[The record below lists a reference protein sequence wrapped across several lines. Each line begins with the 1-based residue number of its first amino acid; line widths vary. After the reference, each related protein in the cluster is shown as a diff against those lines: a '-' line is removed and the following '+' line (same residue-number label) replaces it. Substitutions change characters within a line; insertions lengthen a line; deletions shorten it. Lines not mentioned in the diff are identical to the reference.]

1 VLSNTEVIQQLQGA
15 GDKNAL
21 RNIVEKANGTESNS
35 SVKRVLMWLGETTG
49 GTESSSSVRRVLMW
63 LGETTGQSE
72 RNFEFARCEFL
83 AAVLL
88 NIRIFRDVTSCRLVD
103 SYRHFEVCSFFIFA
117 LK

>member
-1 VLSNTEVIQQLQGA
+1 MLSNTEVIQQLQGA

-35 SVKRVLMWLGETTG
+35 T
-49 GTESSSSVRRVLMW
+49 VRRVLMW

-72 RNFEFARCEFL
+72 RNFEFARSEFL

>member
-35 SVKRVLMWLGETTG
+35 SV
-49 GTESSSSVRRVLMW
+49 RRVLMW
-63 LGETTGQSE
+63 LGETTGKSE
-72 RNFEFARCEFL
+72 RKFEFARYGFL

-88 NIRIFRDVTSCRLVD
+88 NIKIFKDVTSCRLVE
-103 SYRHFEVCSFFIFA
+103 SYSHFEVCSFFIFA